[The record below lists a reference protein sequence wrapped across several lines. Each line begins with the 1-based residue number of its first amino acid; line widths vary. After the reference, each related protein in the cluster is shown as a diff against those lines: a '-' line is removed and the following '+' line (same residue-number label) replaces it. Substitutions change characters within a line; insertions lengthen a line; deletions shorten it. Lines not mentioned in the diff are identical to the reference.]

1 MGRRAMDVIYRTS
14 GPSRSRVAFA
24 FWYGK
29 DGDINMPRYAVEG
42 LMSAALV
49 GKLEAS
55 TDEKCLGCSDQS
67 VCFSTQTVVQKKME
81 DTVGIKKNNHV
92 FQRKNAS
99 PPPGDS
105 CLSTVSLLS
114 GHAGPR

>member
-67 VCFSTQTVVQKKME
+67 VCFSTDRRPKKI
-81 DTVGIKKNNHV
+81 GRHSGNKKE
-92 FQRKNAS
+92 Q
-99 PPPGDS
+99 
-105 CLSTVSLLS
+105 
-114 GHAGPR
+114 PRIPEEKCFPTPRR

>member
-1 MGRRAMDVIYRTS
+1 MCRRAMDVIYRTS
-14 GPSRSRVAFA
+14 GPSRFRVAFA

-67 VCFSTQTVVQKKME
+67 VCFATQTVGTRCVSSGSNFIPCGTMLNPPFLDQVE
-81 DTVGIKKNNHV
+81 TG
-92 FQRKNAS
+92 S
-99 PPPGDS
+99 P
-105 CLSTVSLLS
+105 LL
-114 GHAGPR
+114 GLC